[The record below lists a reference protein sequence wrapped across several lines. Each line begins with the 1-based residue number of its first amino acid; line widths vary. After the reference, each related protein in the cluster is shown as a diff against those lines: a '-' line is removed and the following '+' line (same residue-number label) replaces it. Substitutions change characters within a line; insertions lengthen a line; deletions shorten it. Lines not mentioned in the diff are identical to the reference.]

1 MQSVFRIQLQMATW
15 RSAAFLGRKSA
26 LLALGA
32 GSVGISVAR
41 AETPDEYLPSAQEK
55 IVGRY
60 ENRLRRF
67 STPERVFEYFA
78 SITIDKQSYMTP
90 ADFSR
95 ALTPYSFRKG
105 VELRSKNVTF
115 NPAAALAAPKKEEVA
130 AYKQLIQHLMAL
142 GDKLDAAKLAKQPPL
157 DGEIK
162 ELELLLTI
170 LTTSYSMD
178 LQTHLLVLRDLNVTK
193 REFDTFLATH
203 GGPVPRSHAF
213 FDLVDADGDGL
224 ISYPEYMFF
233 TTLLSIPERQFELAF
248 KMFDDD
254 GNGEIDH
261 REFKQ
266 IMDLMRRRTPA
277 GRQDRTLTENS
288 TPVFKNLFGDFA
300 TETLSYEKFRA
311 FHQSLKE
318 EVMHLHFEHYDV
330 DGSNELSPREFGMF
344 LISHVDQTE
353 LDKWVAKVDKLLQLE
368 GSISEKEFKDF
379 YTFLDNLDA
388 MKVAMEMIHEKK
400 GLNKEQFLRA
410 TRAACGGGRPLVSTQ
425 QVDIIFA
432 LFDADGDGAVSP
444 AEFLGVMETRRS
456 AGLRERRD
464 IGAVDFF
471 HRLVACAEESMTPS
485 L

>member
-1 MQSVFRIQLQMATW
+1 MW
-15 RSAAFLGRKSA
+15 RSALFLGRQHG
-26 LLALGA
+26 LMALGSSTLFA
-32 GSVGISVAR
+32 SMAY
-41 AETPDEYLPSAQEK
+41 AEATPDEYAPTAQEK

-78 SITIDKQSYMTP
+78 SVKLEKQSYMTP

-95 ALTPYSFRKG
+95 ALTPYSFRRG
-105 VELRSKNVTF
+105 VELRSKNTTF
-115 NPAAALAAPKKEEVA
+115 NPAAALATPKKPEVV
-130 AYKQLIQHLMAL
+130 AYKQLLTQLMAL
-142 GDKLDAAKLAKQPPL
+142 GDKMDAAKLAKRPVA
-157 DGEIK
+157 DGDVK
-162 ELELLLTI
+162 EMELLLTM
-170 LTTSYSMD
+170 LGTTYAKMD

-193 REFDTFLATH
+193 REFDTFLTTH
-203 GGPVPRSHAF
+203 GGPVSRNHAF

-266 IMDLMRRRTPA
+266 IMELMRRRTPA
-277 GRQDRTLTENS
+277 GRQDRTLDENS
-288 TPVFKNLFGDFA
+288 TPVFKNLFGEFA
-300 TETLSYEKFRA
+300 METLTYAKFKA
-311 FHQSLKE
+311 FRQSLKD

-344 LISHVDQTE
+344 LISHVDQMQ
-353 LDKWVAKVDKLLQLE
+353 LDQWVAKVDALHQME
-368 GSISEKEFKDF
+368 GSISEQEFMTF
-379 YTFLDNLDA
+379 YLFLDNLDA
-388 MKVAMEMIHEKK
+388 MKVAMELIHETN

-410 TRAACGGGRPLVSTQ
+410 TRAACGRGTPLVSTH
-425 QVDIIFA
+425 QVDILFA

-444 AEFLGVMETRRS
+444 AEFLDVMETRRS

-464 IGAVDFF
+464 IGAVDFVQ
-471 HRLVACAEESMTPS
+471 RLLACAQESMAA
-485 L
+485 